1 MGLFRVYRERQCK
14 FCDFGVAFA
23 LQIVLHLKVS
33 YQLYSRFEAGP
44 MILRLSD
51 LYPTCH
57 RCAGECVQ
65 LSTIPVPNSPE
76 EDWHFDYVPCR
87 ECNGLGSRLAR
98 GGRLLLEILRLTD
111 VTEMEA
117 KPRLSFA
124 GA

>member
-1 MGLFRVYRERQCK
+1 
-14 FCDFGVAFA
+14 
-23 LQIVLHLKVS
+23 
-33 YQLYSRFEAGP
+33 

-57 RCAGECVQ
+57 RCAGECIQ
-65 LSTIPVPNSPE
+65 LSTIPSANATE
-76 EDWHFDYVPCR
+76 EEWDFDYVPCR

-98 GGRLLLEILRLTD
+98 GGKLLLEILRLTD